1 MNISNPVAS
10 EVTGVNFTFLCKE
23 DITKLSVKQIVN
35 PATFETV
42 IPGKVPVPVIGGL
55 YDPALGASDALRQR
69 CSTCHL
75 DYKYCPG
82 HVGHISLP
90 VPVYHPL
97 FFDQMLKMLRSSCL
111 YCFHFRMARAEVNR
125 FECKLTLIQYG
136 LLVEAAELDDIHPKV
151 RRGGE
156 GEEDEI
162 FGSTDMEAFY
172 AKRERFVAKAIRRH
186 LRSSGLDEGKV
197 MSVAEERRKI
207 VKEFLST
214 IQAPRKC
221 NRCQAQVSPVARRIW
236 WSPLISCRISPGFRK
251 DGYSKI
257 FELPLGHKAQNQN
270 AQFGFRRPNAAAMQ
284 KKPNGIQEAQD
295 RKGAAGRL
303 LHSME
308 VLNNLSRLF
317 EKERGILQLLYQPRE
332 AISKTPKTL
341 TPDMFFIHTIAVPPT
356 KFRPPQAAGGEI
368 SESATNKQLV
378 KILQACLT
386 IRDYNDRFN
395 DPETG
400 ADAKPTIIS
409 GLMQAFVTL
418 QDDVN
423 SFLDSSKSP
432 LTGAALRTL
441 EEGIKQKLERKEGL
455 FRMNMM
461 GKRVNFAARSVISP
475 DPNIETRE
483 IGVPPVF
490 ARKLTYP
497 EPVTEIN
504 HQWLM
509 RLRIHLSKTLLTP
522 DALCL
527 SDSKS
532 KKVHRHLLDGDVVLM
547 NR

>member
-1 MNISNPVAS
+1 MNISNPVSS
-10 EVTGVNFTFLCKE
+10 EVTGVNFTFLCKD
-23 DITKLSVKQIVN
+23 DITKLSVKQVVN

-42 IPGKVPVPVIGGL
+42 IPGNVPVPVVGGL

-111 YCFHFRMARAEVNR
+111 YCFHFRMAKAEVNR
-125 FECKLTLIQYG
+125 FECKLKLIQYG
-136 LLVEAAELDDIHPKV
+136 LLVEAAELDDIHPNT
-151 RRGGE
+151 RGEEE
-156 GEEDEI
+156 GEEGE
-162 FGSTDMEAFY
+162 FSGSTEMEAFY
-172 AKRERFVAKAIRRH
+172 AKREKFVAKAIRRH
-186 LRSSGLDEGKV
+186 LRSGGLDEGKV
-197 MSVAEERRKI
+197 MSVAEERRKL

-214 IQAPRKC
+214 IQFPRKC
-221 NRCQAQVSPVARRIW
+221 NRCQA
-236 WSPLISCRISPGFRK
+236 ISPGFRK

-257 FELPLGHKAQNQN
+257 FEVPLTPKAQSQN
-270 AQFGFRRPNAAAMQ
+270 VQYGFQRPNAAMMQ
-284 KKPNGIQEAQD
+284 KKPIRLPETKNHD
-295 RKGAAGRL
+295 LNRKGAAGRL

-317 EKERGILQLLYQPRE
+317 EKEREILQLLYQPRE
-332 AISKTPKTL
+332 AISKTPKPL
-341 TPDMFFIHTIAVPPT
+341 TPEMFFIHAIAVPPT
-356 KFRPPQAAGGEI
+356 KFRPPQAAGSEI

-378 KILQACLT
+378 KILQGCLA
-386 IRDYNDRFN
+386 IRDYNDKFN
-395 DPETG
+395 NPEIE
-400 ADAKPTIIS
+400 ARAKTVIIS
-409 GLMQAFVTL
+409 KLMQAFVTL

-432 LTGAALRTL
+432 LTGAAARTL
-441 EEGIKQKLERKEGL
+441 EEGIKQKLEKKEGL

-490 ARKLTYP
+490 ASKLTYP

-522 DALCL
+522 DALSL

-532 KKVHRHLLDGDVVLM
+532 KRVHRHLLNGDVVLM
-547 NR
+547 NRTYDPYALRQL